1 MDMVK
6 VKIGGKVRLMLK
18 LKKNSSESRRHIVSV
33 TIARYSTPRLHYGCS
48 SYRRRDMAL
57 AGTYTVFQ
65 KTFKILFLITLLNFH
80 QL

>member
-57 AGTYTVFQ
+57 AGTTIGCSYMYVQSKPTA
-65 KTFKILFLITLLNFH
+65 
-80 QL
+80 